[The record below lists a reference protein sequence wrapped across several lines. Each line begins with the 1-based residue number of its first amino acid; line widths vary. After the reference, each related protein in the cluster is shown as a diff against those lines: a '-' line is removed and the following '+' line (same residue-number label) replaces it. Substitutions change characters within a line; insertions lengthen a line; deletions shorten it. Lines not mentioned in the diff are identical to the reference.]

1 MLEIPEYSALVFDQ
15 PLTQMYQGQVDF
27 HCRVIYVRT
36 YVNFTRVNIM
46 EPKYERAQVNVK
58 VERGSTF
65 TFTRNVPDIASKLR
79 KHEKVTR
86 GSQVIICEGMI
97 KYK

>member
-1 MLEIPEYSALVFDQ
+1 
-15 PLTQMYQGQVDF
+15 
-27 HCRVIYVRT
+27 
-36 YVNFTRVNIM
+36 M